1 MKKQLIRTILL
12 IVLLLLAVVLGM
24 IIGNLCEGVSSL
36 SWLAASAS
44 FGLSPTT
51 VDLAVI
57 NITLGFA
64 VNINVAQAILL
75 LAAIV
80 AYCNIRIRN

>member
-1 MKKQLIRTILL
+1 MKRQLIKTVLL

-24 IIGNLCEGVSSL
+24 IIGNVASDISAI
-36 SWLAASAS
+36 SWLCASAS

-51 VDLAVI
+51 LDLSI
-57 NITLGFA
+57 LNLTLGLT

-75 LAAIV
+75 LAAILI
-80 AYCNIRIRN
+80 YCNIKIKN